1 MASKRKFNACTP
13 RPKQDGGVWWHKV
26 GSAYENEKGQIS
38 VYLNSVPVP
47 DPEKENQ
54 VCFTLFEDT
63 ERDAERREGR
73 RPAPRTSGNSN
84 KDDDE
89 IPF

>member
-1 MASKRKFNACTP
+1 MATKRKFNACSP
-13 RPKQDGGVWWHKV
+13 RPKKDGGVWWHRV

-38 VYLNSVPVP
+38 VYLNSTPVG

-54 VCFTLFEDT
+54 ICFTLFEDT
-63 ERDAERREGR
+63 EERGEVR
-73 RPAPRTSGNSN
+73 RSSPRQSGG